1 MFYTQDS
8 NFEIAFEDLFIYGRP
23 IAQYGWPL

>member
-1 MFYTQDS
+1 MKMFYTQDS

-23 IAQYGWPL
+23 IAQYG